1 MAPEL
6 ERTRPRHYV
15 LFVVEPLFLL
25 TRIAAGNT
33 GVLPELTNAL
43 GAILEFARTVPAGA
57 IEAESDNDLRHGIR
71 LSWFERMLAHWAPA
85 GGQTGDEPDGSG
97 WEGGWNQPSRLA
109 WAMI

>member
-25 TRIAAGNT
+25 TRVAAGTT
-33 GVLPELTNAL
+33 GVLPESVNAL
-43 GAILEFARTVPAGA
+43 GAMVEFARSVPVGQ
-57 IEAESDNDLRHGIR
+57 IEAESDNDARHAIR
-71 LSWFERMLAHWAPA
+71 LSWFERILSRWGP
-85 GGQTGDEPDGSG
+85 GTVSDSEPDGSA